1 MELINI
7 NPILDDVLEI
17 YSQNKCWDL
26 RNDVDFL
33 KVSYNVIEK
42 SAILIWQFPSDWYL
56 KQYKIKESKKFLEF
70 YFENVDFFEI
80 DSSDIYGL
88 KSDIIVLEG
97 IHNYYEKKD
106 GTIENNNFITFIFGN
121 GLKVIIKADILRF
134 QVISSFLK

>member
-56 KQYKIKESKKFLEF
+56 KQ
-70 YFENVDFFEI
+70 
-80 DSSDIYGL
+80 
-88 KSDIIVLEG
+88 
-97 IHNYYEKKD
+97 
-106 GTIENNNFITFIFGN
+106 
-121 GLKVIIKADILRF
+121 
-134 QVISSFLK
+134 